1 VFEWM
6 NVNPVA
12 VERIGGLAVNLS
24 AQSIDRPDFLAW
36 LRDALAQRAAV
47 AQKIIFEITET
58 AAIAGYGAAQEFIR
72 EMRRFGCRFAL
83 DDFGSGYTSYAHLK
97 NLCTDILKIDGSF
110 VRDMIASESDVA
122 MVKSM
127 NDIAH
132 VLGMKTV
139 AEWVEQPEVLSRLA
153 EAGIDYAQGYA
164 IERPFALSRLAARI
178 NGADGTAQSVAA
190 AGEASGSVA
199 DAV

>member
-1 VFEWM
+1 MLALQDPALLPLVRDKLAASG
-6 NVNPVA
+6 VPA
-12 VERIGGLAVNLS
+12 ARIT
-24 AQSIDRPDFLAW
+24 
-36 LRDALAQRAAV
+36 
-47 AQKIIFEITET
+47 FEITET
-58 AAIAGYGAAQEFIR
+58 AAVASYDQTRNMIKQLR
-72 EMRRFGCRFAL
+72 ELGCRFAL

-97 NLCTDILKIDGSF
+97 NLRTDILKIDGSF

-190 AGEASGSVA
+190 AGEASGTVA
-199 DAV
+199 DPV